1 MKQIRQNCV
10 EGQFYPD
17 NSKEQISL
25 FKHQLEVEK
34 ERINYELASKTILGG
49 VVPHAGHVYCGKQ
62 AIHFFE
68 IVKASKEKYDVIIL
82 VNPSHKGSGFAASID
97 EHKYW
102 KSSLGEICLDEKLVD
117 AMGLPLD
124 SRSQA
129 KEHSGEVILPYIQYF
144 IGNDIPILPI
154 NFSAQNNDNAKL
166 IAQNIFD
173 VCKQFNKRPLIIA
186 SSDFNHFA
194 SAEEGAKMDDFA
206 LSALFEY
213 DPSEFERRIRDKN
226 ISICGFGAIL
236 VLYYYCKLS
245 VGAFDMKILSRGNS
259 GEIYPSENV
268 VDYIS
273 MLFYKDY

>member
-1 MKQIRQNCV
+1 
-10 EGQFYPD
+10 
-17 NSKEQISL
+17 
-25 FKHQLEVEK
+25 
-34 ERINYELASKTILGG
+34 
-49 VVPHAGHVYCGKQ
+49 
-62 AIHFFE
+62 
-68 IVKASKEKYDVIIL
+68 
-82 VNPSHKGSGFAASID
+82 
-97 EHKYW
+97 
-102 KSSLGEICLDEKLVD
+102 
-117 AMGLPLD
+117 
-124 SRSQA
+124 
-129 KEHSGEVILPYIQYF
+129 
-144 IGNDIPILPI
+144 
-154 NFSAQNNDNAKL
+154 NNDNAKL